1 MNNRKKQI
9 QKLHD
14 GIPTFP
20 HKYRYDAFVALAV
33 FILDG
38 LKTHKK
44 YNTTSH
50 PMGFNEFE
58 EWEKTVDKMIWSF
71 DQIARDYPD
80 SPHSIFFEKKRKAAD
95 SKNVPLMYVDKENK
109 VHITDLL
116 EEERPLKE
124 VQKEYDDKVQEGL
137 NLFATHFTYLWD

>member
-20 HKYRYDAFVALAV
+20 YKYRYDAFVALAI

-44 YNTTSH
+44 YNTNSH
-50 PMGFNEFE
+50 PLEFDGPE
-58 EWEKTVDKMIWSF
+58 EWRKIIDKMIWSF
-71 DQIARDYPD
+71 DQIVHDYPD
-80 SPHSIFFEKKRKAAD
+80 SPHSIFFEKKWKVAKN
-95 SKNVPLMYVDKENK
+95 KNVPLMTVDEENE
-109 VHITDLL
+109 VCFTDLL
-116 EEERPLKE
+116 EEERPSKE
-124 VQKEYDDKVQEGL
+124 VQKEYEDKVQEGL
-137 NLFATHFTYLWD
+137 DLFATYFIDLWD